1 MTPTFLPEGNRMNTP
16 VLVLVGPTA
25 VGKTAL
31 SLRLALQFHSEIV
44 SMDSMQVYRFMDIGT
59 AKANAEERKLVSHH
73 LIDIRDPDEQY
84 DAAQFVHD
92 ATKAI
97 SDIVGRGKVP
107 LLVGGTGLYLSS
119 ILYGLFAQVKVS
131 DEVRL
136 SLKTRLQEE
145 GRTQLHQELAR
156 IDPEAGARVHPN
168 DTQRIVRG
176 LEIYY
181 STGVPWSQH
190 LLRQARGGDS
200 TPLSSNMML
209 LGLHCDRGLLNDRIR
224 QRTSLM
230 MGEAFT
236 QEVRL
241 LLEKGFSPSLPA
253 MQAIGYRH
261 MLNHLLGTWT
271 LPEAT
276 EILIKDTRR
285 YAKRQMT
292 WFRKYSTMRWY
303 LPDESNKMF
312 SDIDGFLHQGAR

>member
-1 MTPTFLPEGNRMNTP
+1 MDTP

-31 SLRLALQFHSEIV
+31 SLRLALQFNCEII

-59 AKANAEERKLVSHH
+59 AKVGVEERKIVPHH

-92 ATKAI
+92 AVKTI
-97 SDIVGRGKVP
+97 GDIVARGKIP
-107 LLVGGTGLYLSS
+107 LFVGGTGLYLSS
-119 ILYGLFAQVKVS
+119 LLYGLFPQIKVS
-131 DEVRL
+131 DEVRA

-145 GRTQLHQELAR
+145 GKARLHQELSR
-156 IDPEAGARVHPN
+156 IDPESGARVHQN

-176 LEIYY
+176 LEVYY

-190 LLRQARGGDS
+190 LHRQSREEDAVM
-200 TPLSSNMML
+200 LSNAMLIGLHRDRAL
-209 LGLHCDRGLLNDRIR
+209 LGDRIQ
-224 QRTSLM
+224 QRTCEM
-230 MGEAFT
+230 MSDAFA
-236 QEVRL
+236 QEVRFL
-241 LLEKGFSPSLPA
+241 LAKGFSPALPA

-261 MLNHLLGTWT
+261 MLNHLSGAWSLS
-271 LPEAT
+271 EAT
-276 EILIKDTRR
+276 EILIVDTRR

-303 LPDESNKMF
+303 LPDESRKIT
-312 SDIDGFLHQGAR
+312 SDIDCFLRNKTP